1 MEYPPPQKKRK
12 EKEKKINQKI
22 VKPKKHIKG
31 SFLLSP
37 KSGRHEDSLR
47 AAYRDVTA
55 IVINR
60 ILLLPNTLHVSTC
73 RSQTSIE
80 HCWFNLF
87 FCIYARRRAN
97 KASGILSCTIFKLLI
112 FFFCRCSYFLFHS
125 WCDLSSAMLSI
136 Q

>member
-12 EKEKKINQKI
+12 EKEKKNNQKI

-31 SFLLSP
+31 SFLLSL
-37 KSGRHEDSLR
+37 SGRHEDSLR

-80 HCWFNLF
+80 HCSFNLF